1 MLKKGDIAPILLG
14 KDQNGKEISTSDYLG
29 KKLAIYFY
37 PKDNTPGCTVQA
49 CNLRDNESAL
59 LAAGISVIGI
69 SADSEASH
77 LKFEQKFELNFPLIA
92 DVERKTID
100 AFGVWGEKKFMG
112 KIYDGIF
119 RTTFL
124 INEHGTIEAVIEK
137 PKTKEHAEEIL
148 NIFKIK

>member
-37 PKDNTPGCTVQA
+37 PKDNTTGCTVQA

-112 KIYDGIF
+112 KIYDGIH

-137 PKTKEHAEEIL
+137 PKTKAHAEEIL